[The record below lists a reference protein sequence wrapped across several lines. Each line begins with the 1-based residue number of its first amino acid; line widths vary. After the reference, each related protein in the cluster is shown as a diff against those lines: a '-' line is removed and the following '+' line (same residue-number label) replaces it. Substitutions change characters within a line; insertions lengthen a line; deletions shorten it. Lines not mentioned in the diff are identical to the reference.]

1 VTIDEWRE
9 ELAQRNEVFG
19 RPAGYWC
26 YVRPGT
32 YRIGGWEKKKKGW
45 LKSLFGGKEQEG
57 QEEWEPHADIAL
69 PGFWVAKYPVTVR
82 QYREFMRAGG
92 YEREEWWT
100 PEGWKWK
107 ESQGHTRPNYWGD
120 KRFSSDD
127 QPVVG
132 VTWYEAAA
140 FAAWLNHHLASD
152 LPPGSAIRL
161 PTEAE
166 WEVAAGYDGAG
177 QRRTYPWGEEEP
189 TRTLADFNDG
199 SNPDRPTPVG
209 ERTAGAAA
217 CGAQDMAGSVWEWT
231 SSGYRAYPTESGT
244 LVNDVSPDSGDA
256 PVRGGSFFHKRT
268 YVRCGSRDWNYP
280 FFRYDYRGFRLF
292 LPSNVRSGF

>member
-32 YRIGGWEKKKKGW
+32 YRIGGWKQDAPVET
-45 LKSLFGGKEQEG
+45 
-57 QEEWEPHADIAL
+57 IAL
-69 PGFWVAKYPVTVR
+69 PGFWVAKHPITVR

-107 ESQGHTRPNYWGD
+107 ESQGHTRPGDWGAE
-120 KRFSSDD
+120 RFSSDD

-132 VTWYEAAA
+132 VSWYEATA
-140 FAAWLNHHLASD
+140 FAAWLSAQLADVLPSD
-152 LPPGSAIRL
+152 CIIRL

-189 TRTLADFNDG
+189 TRTLADFDDG
-199 SNPDRPTPVG
+199 RKLGRPTPVG

-217 CGAQDMAGSVWEWT
+217 CGAQDMAGSVWEWA

-256 PVRGGSFFHKRT
+256 PMRGGSWFHNRT
-268 YVRCGSRDWNYP
+268 YVRCGSRDGYNPNDRFVVW
-280 FFRYDYRGFRLF
+280 GFRLF